1 MLEMAM
7 WTRIL
12 SGLKVKVHEKV
23 LLADICTR
31 KSTTSNVQTNVFAYF
46 NPFTAITT
54 LLLNIL

>member
-54 LLLNIL
+54 